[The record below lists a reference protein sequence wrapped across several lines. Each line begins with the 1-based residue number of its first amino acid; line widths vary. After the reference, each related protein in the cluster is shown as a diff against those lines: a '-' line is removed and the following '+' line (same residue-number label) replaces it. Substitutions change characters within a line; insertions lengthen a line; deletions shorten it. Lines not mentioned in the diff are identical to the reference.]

1 MTRRRIKH
9 LLEWALFLVFVTP
22 LRVLPRRSAM
32 RIAVVVSRFAF
43 DVVKIR
49 REVALRNVTERLAP
63 SGGRAEAE
71 RIARASYV
79 VIGRTFVDLVRMDR
93 LRDEELWSVVD
104 RAEVERLVHYVR
116 EGKGGVLVGG
126 HFGNWELLVQAFH
139 RIGIP
144 VRALAADQANPYVN
158 RHVARARGEA
168 GVKTL
173 SSRRG
178 LREAFTALRASQFVT
193 TLMDQ
198 DARGKGIFADFLGTP
213 TATHTGMISL
223 AMRTGAPVVPCM
235 LVDEGERYRFV
246 LADAWRADPA
256 LSKEENLRRG
266 VEHFNCFLEKHVR
279 AHPENYF
286 WAHRRWKTR
295 PPAAGDAA

>member
-1 MTRRRIKH
+1 VARPRLKH
-9 LLEWALFLVFVTP
+9 LLEWALFLAFVTP
-22 LRVLPRRSAM
+22 LRVLSRRAAI
-32 RIAVVVSRFAF
+32 RIADAVSRFAF

-63 SGGRAEAE
+63 AGGRAEAE

-104 RAEVERLVHYVR
+104 RAEVERMLTHVAA
-116 EGKGGVLVGG
+116 GKGGVLVGG

-144 VRALAADQANPYVN
+144 VCALAADQANPYVN
-158 RHVARARGEA
+158 RHVARARGAA

-178 LREAFTALRASQFVT
+178 LREAFAALRASQFVA

-198 DARGKGIFADFLGTP
+198 DARGKGIFVDFLGTP

-223 AMRTGAPVVPCM
+223 AMRTGSPVVPG
-235 LVDEGERYRFV
+235 LLIDEGERYRFV
-246 LADAWRADPA
+246 LADTWRADPG
-256 LSKEENLRRG
+256 LSDEENLRRG
-266 VEHFNCFLEKHVR
+266 VEHFNRFLEKHVR
-279 AHPENYF
+279 ANPENYF

-295 PPAAGDAA
+295 PPAEDAA

>member
-1 MTRRRIKH
+1 LARRRVKH

-22 LRVLPRRSAM
+22 LRMLSRRAAM
-32 RIAVVVSRFAF
+32 RIADPVSRFAF

-63 SGGRAEAE
+63 VGGRAEAE

-104 RAEVERLVHYVR
+104 RAEIERLLPYAR

-126 HFGNWELLVQAFH
+126 HFGNWELAVQAIC
-139 RIGIP
+139 RAGIP
-144 VRALAADQANPYVN
+144 VSALAGDQANPYVN
-158 RHVARARGEA
+158 QHVARARGAA

-178 LREAFTALRASQFVT
+178 LREALSVLRAREFVA

-235 LVDEGERYRFV
+235 LIDEGERYRFV
-246 LADAWRADPA
+246 LTDAWRPDPA
-256 LSKEENLRRG
+256 LSEEENLRRG
-266 VEHFNCFLEKHVR
+266 AEYFNRFLENHVR

-295 PPAAGDAA
+295 PPAGDAA